1 MKRILLLISIFSVFQ
16 LFSQGINKW
25 AVGLNLGAH
34 DGIHYAGKGIAG
46 IGALHHFSVNGRYM
60 HSNRF
65 GWMISSGYDFFK
77 WRNQD
82 NPTKYIRIS
91 AEAVFN
97 FTDILHFDDFTTKF
111 GLQSHLGLGYAR
123 MWNKQ
128 GINTNSGGTPFI
140 ENGPF
145 DNMLH
150 GIVGLTPLY
159 KLNEHININMDLS
172 YVFHLRQERTFDF
185 RQDIPSIGGFLGSFY
200 NLSIGAT
207 YYIGKNSRH
216 ADWIYSKKITDDR
229 ILVLKSQFVETKFG
243 LEDDDRD
250 GVINAVDEEPNT
262 TLGAVVDKKGVSD
275 SLFNG
280 QNNLSADDIKK
291 QLQETKNYLNDDDN
305 DGVINGIDEEPNT
318 PEGVIVNN
326 KGKYILSSQ
335 NNTSDNQNSS
345 VEKLSIEELRQE
357 LILTKNKLN
366 DDDKDGIINAIDEE
380 INTPLNS
387 TVDNKGR
394 TIQIT
399 ELSTTKTNSNEISND
414 ELIKLLNETQKKL
427 MDDDKDGV
435 INAVDEEPQT
445 NPGAIVNS
453 KGIEIIKNAN
463 VIENELAI
471 YDVFFEIGS
480 STIDVNYKTLLD
492 KLAKLL
498 IAEPKLIINATGFA
512 DKNGSTKVNNKL
524 SKDRVTNCV
533 NYLASK
539 GISKSRFIIS
549 NKVVSEQINTNS
561 NIDLNAI
568 NRRVSFSVEK

>member
-1 MKRILLLISIFSVFQ
+1 MKRILLLLSFLSVFQ
-16 LFSQGINKW
+16 LYSQDFNKW

-65 GWMISSGYDFFK
+65 GWMVSTGYDFFK

-82 NPTKYIRIS
+82 NPTKYFRIS

-97 FTDILHFDDFTTKF
+97 FTDILHFDDFTKKF
-111 GLQSHLGLGYAR
+111 GLQSHVGFGYAR
-123 MWNKQ
+123 MWNKV

-150 GIVGLTPLY
+150 GIIGLTPLF
-159 KLNEHININMDLS
+159 KLNEHININMDLA

-207 YYIGKNSRH
+207 YYFGKSSRH
-216 ADWIYSKKITDDR
+216 ADWIYSKKITDDKL
-229 ILVLKSQFVETKFG
+229 LVLKSQFVETKVG
-243 LEDDDRD
+243 LEDDDKD

-262 TLGAVVDKKGVSD
+262 ILGAVVDKKGVSD
-275 SLFNG
+275 SLFSG
-280 QNNLSADDIKK
+280 GNNLSAEDIKK
-291 QLQETKNYLNDDDN
+291 QLQETKNYLSDDDN
-305 DGVINGIDEEPNT
+305 DGVINGIDIEPST

-326 KGKYILSSQ
+326 KGRYILGSETVGT
-335 NNTSDNQNSS
+335 NNPNSNVSD
-345 VEKLSIEELRQE
+345 LSIEELKQE
-357 LILTKNKLN
+357 LVITKNKLN
-366 DDDKDGIINAIDEE
+366 
-380 INTPLNS
+380 
-387 TVDNKGR
+387 
-394 TIQIT
+394 
-399 ELSTTKTNSNEISND
+399 
-414 ELIKLLNETQKKL
+414 
-427 MDDDKDGV
+427 DDDKDGV
-435 INAVDEEPQT
+435 INAVDEEENTPLNATVDNKGRTILINDVSVNLTNSVQQT
-445 NPGAIVNS
+445 NQELLRLLAETQNQLKDTDKDGIINAVDEEPNSNPGATVNS
-453 KGIEIIKNAN
+453 KGIEIIKTTN

-480 STIDVNYKTLLD
+480 STIDVNYKSLLD

-498 IAEPKLIINATGFA
+498 VAEPTLIINATGFA
-512 DKNGSTKVNNKL
+512 DKNGSTSVNNKL

-533 NYLASK
+533 NYLVNK
-539 GISKSRFIIS
+539 GISKNRFIIS
-549 NKVVSEQINTNS
+549 NKIVSDQTNKNS
-561 NIDLNAI
+561 LIDLNAI
-568 NRRVSFSVEK
+568 NRRVSFSVDK